1 MKGKKISPCIVN
13 DSTLKNLQTEL
24 IERGRVLL
32 ELLGRPFPS
41 ADAVL
46 AAISSI
52 HNLLHHEGRIC
63 NVWVTAHVK
72 EDNTRR
78 YITNKEVRAVSILF
92 HLLLRLYAIY
102 ICLIN
107 LVLLR

>member
-1 MKGKKISPCIVN
+1 MKGKKISPCIVI
-13 DSTLKNLQTEL
+13 DSTLQNLRTEL
-24 IERGRVLL
+24 IERGRALQ
-32 ELLGRPFPS
+32 ELLRKPFPS

-46 AAISSI
+46 TAISSI

-72 EDNTRR
+72 EDNTHR

-92 HLLLRLYAIY
+92 HLLLRLYVIY
-102 ICLIN
+102 MCLIN